1 MAEPWGGH
9 GTGRRPG
16 VGDWVVDLC
25 GGERVDVQSA
35 RDEHPAV
42 GQHQRVQQVELAR
55 LQYLSTRLVRRWSHL
70 ERQRGASNASLR
82 AVMAATGQMG
92 TASSDA
98 LISSDA
104 AAFGQSKARL
114 LQDYDIQGGVLK
126 ARENE
131 YDIQATGAWIKGVTG
146 AMGAGAQGGVNTS
159 LLAK

>member
-1 MAEPWGGH
+1 M
-9 GTGRRPG
+9 G
-16 VGDWVVDLC
+16 VETALIAAAGVAAAGSMINAGQESAAAKRQGAMV
-25 GGERVDVQSA
+25 EQQSRALQIQKA
-35 RDEHPAV
+35 RD
-42 GQHQRVQQVELAR
+42 LAD
-55 LQYLSTRLVRRWSHL
+55 L

-146 AMGAGAQGGVNTS
+146 AMGAGALGGVNTS